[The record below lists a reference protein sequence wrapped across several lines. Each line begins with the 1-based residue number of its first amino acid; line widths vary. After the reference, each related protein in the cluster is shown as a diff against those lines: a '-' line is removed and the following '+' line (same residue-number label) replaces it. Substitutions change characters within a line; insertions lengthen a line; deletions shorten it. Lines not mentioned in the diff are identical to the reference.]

1 MKLTIQSVHFDAKPA
16 LKDFATQKVGKL
28 ERFYDGIIA
37 ADVVLSLDK
46 ADDTENKVSRVALSV
61 PNGNLVAEKQCKT
74 FEEGIDLA
82 CEALKKQ
89 LLKHKE
95 K

>member
-1 MKLTIQSVHFDAKPA
+1 MKLTIQSVHFDAKQA
-16 LKDFATQKVGKL
+16 LKDFASQKVGKL

-46 ADDTENKVSRVALSV
+46 ADDTENKVSRVSLAV

>member
-16 LKDFATQKVGKL
+16 LKDFASQKVGKL

-46 ADDTENKVSRVALSV
+46 ADDTENKVSRVSLAV